1 MQTTLTIVST
11 SPEMRGRT
19 MGALSLA
26 IGAGP
31 VGSLLIGTLA
41 SSFGTQNGI
50 MIVSFLGFAAMIITG
65 YIWPDIR
72 KKITEQQ

>member
-1 MQTTLTIVST
+1 
-11 SPEMRGRT
+11 

-31 VGSLLIGTLA
+31 VGSLLIGILA

-50 MIVSFLGFAAMIITG
+50 MIVSFLGLTAMIITG